1 MSGVLEGIR
10 VLDFG
15 RYIAGPF
22 CAALLADLGAEVIRI
37 ERLGGGEDRPFIP
50 VGAGPEGGGAMFLA
64 MNRNKLGMT
73 LDPAAPKGREI
84 VKKLVA
90 TADVVVANLPPQVL
104 RALALDLDSLRLVK
118 PDIILTT
125 VTGFGAGGPLSHK
138 HGFDGIGQAMSG
150 AAYLSGTPDQPIAIK
165 LPWVD
170 FGTACLSAF
179 GTLAAL
185 IERGKTGRG
194 QKVEGAL
201 LRTAIAFANATLI
214 EQALTRVD
222 RTATLNRG
230 FNSAPADIFRCTDGW
245 IVATVIGPAMFRR
258 WSRMIGEDQWLADP
272 RFGDDQSRADNGEI
286 ISARMS
292 QWCAERSCAE
302 ALAGTRRSQHRGG
315 AGLFPAAS
323 ARRPAHPRRRP
334 PRGGDL
340 SRGLGRHC
348 RWPRPRSSSP
358 KPRAPTAGRRRC
370 SASTPTRSSGASGIA
385 TPRSPRCAGN
395 ASSESSASAEKK
407 RIPAPGTR
415 PYGRRVSGEVAPS
428 AAYAM
433 GQRPQA
439 VLATRLGD

>member
-1 MSGVLEGIR
+1 LSGVLDGIR

-15 RYIAGPF
+15 HYIAGPF

-84 VKKLVA
+84 VRRLVA

-104 RALALDLDSLRLVK
+104 RALGLDLESLRRVK
-118 PDIILTT
+118 PDVILTT

-150 AAYLSGTPDQPIAIK
+150 AAYLSGTPEQPIALK

-170 FGTACLSAF
+170 FGTACLAAF

-185 IERGKTGRG
+185 LERGKTGRG

-201 LRTAIAFANATLI
+201 LRTAIAFANASLI
-214 EQALTRVD
+214 EQALTGVD

-230 FNSAPADIFRCTDGW
+230 FNAAPADMFRCSDGW

-258 WSRMIGEDQWLADP
+258 WCRMIGEEDWLADP
-272 RFGDDQSRADNGEI
+272 RFRDDQARADHGELV
-286 ISARMS
+286 SARMS
-292 QWCAERSCAE
+292 RWCAGRSCAE
-302 ALAGTRRSQHRGG
+302 ALAALEEASIVAGQLYSPQQALDDPHIRSARLLDEVTFPGLGGSVPLAPTPVELSETPGTY
-315 AGLFPAAS
+315 
-323 ARRPAHPRRRP
+323 RRPAP
-334 PRGGDL
+334 L
-340 SRGLGRHC
+340 LGEHTDEILR
-348 RWPRPRSSSP
+348 
-358 KPRAPTAGRRRC
+358 
-370 SASTPTRSSGASGIA
+370 
-385 TPRSPRCAGN
+385 
-395 ASSESSASAEKK
+395 
-407 RIPAPGTR
+407 
-415 PYGRRVSGEVAPS
+415 
-428 AAYAM
+428 
-433 GQRPQA
+433 
-439 VLATRLGD
+439 RLGYDAAEIADLRRERVV

>member
-37 ERLGGGEDRPFIP
+37 ERRGGGEDRAFIPVGIP

-73 LDPAAPKGREI
+73 LDPAAAKGREI
-84 VKKLVA
+84 VRRLVA

-125 VTGFGAGGPLSHK
+125 VTGFGAGGPLSDK

-150 AAYLSGTPDQPIAIK
+150 AAYLSGTPEQPIAIK

-185 IERGKTGRG
+185 LERGKSGRG

-214 EQALTRVD
+214 EQALTGVN
-222 RTATLNRG
+222 RTATRNRG
-230 FNSAPADIFRCTDGW
+230 FNSGPADIFRCTDGW
-245 IVATVIGPAMFRR
+245 IVATVIGPQMFRR
-258 WSRMIGEDQWLADP
+258 WSRMIGEDHWLADP
-272 RFGDDQSRADNGEI
+272 RFRDDQSRADHGEI

-292 QWCAERSCAE
+292 QWCAERSCAQ
-302 ALAGTRRSQHRGG
+302 ALAALEEANIVAGQVYSPQQALDDPHIRA
-315 AGLFPAAS
+315 AGLLAEVTYPGLAGSLPLAPTPIELS
-323 ARRPAHPRRRP
+323 ETPGTYRRPAPLLGEHTDAILQSLGYDDTEIAELRR
-334 PRGGDL
+334 
-340 SRGLGRHC
+340 
-348 RWPRPRSSSP
+348 
-358 KPRAPTAGRRRC
+358 
-370 SASTPTRSSGASGIA
+370 
-385 TPRSPRCAGN
+385 
-395 ASSESSASAEKK
+395 E
-407 RIPAPGTR
+407 
-415 PYGRRVSGEVAPS
+415 RVV
-428 AAYAM
+428 
-433 GQRPQA
+433 
-439 VLATRLGD
+439 

>member
-1 MSGVLEGIR
+1 M
-10 VLDFG
+10 
-15 RYIAGPF
+15 
-22 CAALLADLGAEVIRI
+22 
-37 ERLGGGEDRPFIP
+37 IP
-50 VGAGPEGGGAMFLA
+50 VGAGPATEPFTGGGAMFLA

-73 LDPAAPKGREI
+73 LDPAVPKGREI

-104 RALALDLDSLRLVK
+104 QALALDLDSLRAVK

-150 AAYLSGTPDQPIAIK
+150 AVHLSGTPEQPIAIK

-201 LRTAIAFANATLI
+201 LRTAIAFANASLI
-214 EQALTRVD
+214 EQALTGVD
-222 RTATLNRG
+222 RKATLNRG

-258 WSRMIGEDQWLADP
+258 WCRMIGEEHRLTDP
-272 RFGDDQSRADNGEI
+272 RFRDDQSRADNGEI

-292 QWCAERSCAE
+292 QWCAARSC
-302 ALAGTRRSQHRGG
+302 
-315 AGLFPAAS
+315 
-323 ARRPAHPRRRP
+323 
-334 PRGGDL
+334 
-340 SRGLGRHC
+340 
-348 RWPRPRSSSP
+348 
-358 KPRAPTAGRRRC
+358 
-370 SASTPTRSSGASGIA
+370 
-385 TPRSPRCAGN
+385 
-395 ASSESSASAEKK
+395 
-407 RIPAPGTR
+407 
-415 PYGRRVSGEVAPS
+415 
-428 AAYAM
+428 
-433 GQRPQA
+433 
-439 VLATRLGD
+439 

>member
-1 MSGVLEGIR
+1 LSGVLEGVR

-84 VKKLVA
+84 VRKLIA

-104 RALALDLDSLRLVK
+104 RALALDLDSLRQVK

-150 AAYLSGTPDQPIAIK
+150 AAYLSGTPEQPIAIK

-201 LRTAIAFANATLI
+201 LRTAVAFANATLI
-214 EQALTRVD
+214 EQALTGID
-222 RTATLNRG
+222 RKAMLNRG
-230 FNSAPADIFRCTDGW
+230 FNAAPADMFRCADGW
-245 IVATVIGPAMFRR
+245 IVTTVIGPAMFRR
-258 WSRMIGEDQWLADP
+258 WCRMIGEDHWLAEP
-272 RFGDDQSRADNGEI
+272 RFGDDQSRADNGEAV
-286 ISARMS
+286 SARMS
-292 QWCAERSCAE
+292 EWCAQRSCAE
-302 ALAGTRRSQHRGG
+302 ALKALEEANIVAGQVYSPQQALDDPHIRASHLLEQVTYP
-315 AGLFPAAS
+315 GLANPVPLAPTPIELS
-323 ARRPAHPRRRP
+323 VTPGTYRRPAPLLGEHTDEILRSLGYDEAEIAALRRQ
-334 PRGGDL
+334 
-340 SRGLGRHC
+340 
-348 RWPRPRSSSP
+348 
-358 KPRAPTAGRRRC
+358 
-370 SASTPTRSSGASGIA
+370 
-385 TPRSPRCAGN
+385 
-395 ASSESSASAEKK
+395 
-407 RIPAPGTR
+407 
-415 PYGRRVSGEVAPS
+415 RVI
-428 AAYAM
+428 
-433 GQRPQA
+433 
-439 VLATRLGD
+439 